1 MPCRRSHTLYR
12 TDSRCRALSR
22 NISHCLSAGT
32 ASDHLLDVFRSS
44 AGCRRR
50 PPAPGGK
57 KGAGGSAL
65 PPGTAPELAAQGVYV
80 NTPRRHA
87 GLRRLQAA
95 CVHSD
100 TLLMRPSAGRPAGW
114 SAGTRR
120 VKSQAVASR
129 PAESRISSRCTRAA
143 PGPIPLH
150 PRSTRPDPAAS
161 PQHTARSAASPHRPL
176 THFPVGKNFRVKGGL
191 RS

>member
-95 CVHSD
+95 CVQFGHD
-100 TLLMRPSAGRPAGW
+100 THAALCRKAGRLVSRYPAGE
-114 SAGTRR
+114 
-120 VKSQAVASR
+120 
-129 PAESRISSRCTRAA
+129 ESGSGKP
-143 PGPIPLH
+143 PGRKPHIIPLY
-150 PRSTRPDPAAS
+150 PCSARPGPAAS
-161 PQHTARSAASPHRPL
+161 PQHTARSRCIPAAHGQIPLHPRIALSRISPW
-176 THFPVGKNFRVKGGL
+176 GKFFA
-191 RS
+191 